1 MDTNS
6 LKIHSIKEVVSDSP
20 FPKERCSHL
29 QEDAV
34 KYPIPSISLY

>member
-6 LKIHSIKEVVSDSP
+6 LIFHSINEIISDSP
-20 FPKERCSHL
+20 SLKERCSHL

-34 KYPIPSISLY
+34 KYTIPPISMY